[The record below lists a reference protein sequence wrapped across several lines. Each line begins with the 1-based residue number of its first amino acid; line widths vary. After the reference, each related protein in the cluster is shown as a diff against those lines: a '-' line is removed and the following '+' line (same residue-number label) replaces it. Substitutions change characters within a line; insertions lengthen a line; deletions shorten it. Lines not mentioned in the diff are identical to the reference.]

1 MNNEYLD
8 KLPHDIRSLVEEIE
22 EKSDIEIEIQIDATR
37 ISRSFDQK
45 GSLACE
51 VDQYSARILIPT
63 ADYFPEGSVLHEL
76 LHIRR
81 FLLEGV
87 PQIVVC
93 DDYEDW
99 TPQLDK
105 GLRDLDNRLEHLVIV
120 PEELNLRPD
129 RRSYWESV
137 MCRVLDELQTTS
149 ISEDDRKRYA
159 QLDWIFVRNVVD
171 SCCLTEQAQSLTTQL
186 GIIEQAASFNAALL
200 LSLPSKESTVRVC
213 FEHLNIPFE
222 IAALE
227 YLNSRNGTK
236 HTVNL
241 MDIA

>member
-8 KLPHDIRSLVEEIE
+8 KLPHDIRTLVEEIE
-22 EKSDIEIEIQIDATR
+22 ENSNIEIEIQIDATR
-37 ISRSFDQK
+37 LSRSIDQK

-51 VDQYSARILIPT
+51 VDQHSARILIPT
-63 ADYFPEGSVLHEL
+63 AHYFPDGSVLHEL

-87 PQIVVC
+87 PRIVVC

-99 TPQLDK
+99 TPQLCR
-105 GLRDLDNRLEHLVIV
+105 GLTDLDNRLEHLVIV
-120 PEELNLRPD
+120 PEELILRPD
-129 RRSYWESV
+129 RRIYWESV
-137 MCRVLDELQTTS
+137 MCRVLDGLQTTS

-159 QLDWIFVRNVVD
+159 QLDWVFIRNVID
-171 SCCLTEQAQSLTTQL
+171 SYCLTEQAQSLTTQF
-186 GIIEQAASFNAALL
+186 GIIEQVESFNAALL
-200 LSLPSKESTVRVC
+200 LSLPSKENTVQVC

-222 IAALE
+222 VAALE

-236 HTVNL
+236 YTVNL
-241 MDIA
+241 MDMT

>member
-22 EKSDIEIEIQIDATR
+22 DKSDIEIEIQINAAR
-37 ISRSFDQK
+37 ISRSLEQK

-51 VDQYSARILIPT
+51 VDQHSARILIPT
-63 ADYFPEGSVLHEL
+63 ADYFPDGSVLHEL

-81 FLLEGV
+81 FLLEGI
-87 PQIVVC
+87 PRIVVC
-93 DDYEDW
+93 EDYEDW
-99 TPQLDK
+99 TPQLDR
-105 GLRDLDNRLEHLVIV
+105 GLTDLDNRLEHLVIV
-120 PEELNLRPD
+120 PEELSLRPD
-129 RRSYWESV
+129 RRIYWESV
-137 MCRVLDELQTTS
+137 MCRVFDGLQTTS
-149 ISEDDRKRYA
+149 ITEDDRKRYA
-159 QLDWIFVRNVVD
+159 QLDWIFIRNVLD
-171 SCCLTEQAQSLTTQL
+171 SYCLTKQAQSLTTQL

-200 LSLPSKESTVRVC
+200 LSLSSKESTVRVC

-222 IAALE
+222 VAALE

-241 MDIA
+241 MDMA